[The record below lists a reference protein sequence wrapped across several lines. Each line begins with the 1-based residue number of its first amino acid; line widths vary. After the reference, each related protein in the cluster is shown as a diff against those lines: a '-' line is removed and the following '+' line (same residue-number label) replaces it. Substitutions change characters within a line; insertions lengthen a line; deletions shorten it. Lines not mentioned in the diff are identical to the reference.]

1 MDTFSSELLSF
12 ARGYLGGG
20 IEQYNWFMEQIAPG
34 RTGCDL
40 DAGLAWI
47 GDRQLARSGQL
58 GTFAEDQTFMWA
70 WAKPDLAGLPGTR
83 HSVRLQEIGAAHGI
97 PEFTTELLDLGGFH
111 DPKLAAD
118 HLSLIAQGVLGAR
131 GMTKFNHGGRAYT
144 YLAIDDESV
153 ALAQPDPGNVA
164 TWLRIASD
172 LLLGGGARA
181 VIAGYARR
189 HGLIVREVP
198 GGNELDLPGGYRLLA
213 RIDERDNIVDASV
226 VNAEGIAQQPITAER
241 PRPPRQPFIPD
252 ELLARLAPASAIA
265 MGFKR
270 GLLDFATGLREL
282 ESPTP
287 TWDSVTGRYGIA
299 ELPELALAAVELG
312 HYEFATDTWIWAG
325 NGWPGSAAVRRAA
338 FEAGANHLAAERVSL
353 GPAFKPAN
361 AADLLTTAAVHLGGG
376 VGWVHVPLEDGSGFR
391 CLAITDPR
399 ITPPGTDPDFAATIF
414 EVTAN
419 LLNPLTDVENR
430 YRTMR
435 EMIVGYFEHFGIPT
449 LFVGEPQMLIGHFGL
464 YELRVEFG
472 VDGALTRAYW
482 GLQGQLGL

>member
-20 IEQYNWFMEQIAPG
+20 IEQYNSFMTQIQPG

-40 DAGLAWI
+40 DTGLAWI
-47 GDRQLARSGQL
+47 GERRLARSGQL

-70 WAKPDLAGLPGTR
+70 WAKPDLTGLPGTE
-83 HSVRLQEIGAAHGI
+83 HAVRLREIGAAQGI

-118 HLSLIAQGVLGAR
+118 HLGLIAQGVLGAR

-144 YLAIDDESV
+144 YLAIDDETV
-153 ALAQPDPGNVA
+153 ALAEPDPGTVA
-164 TWLRIASD
+164 TWLRVAAD

-189 HGLIVREVP
+189 HGLTVREIP
-198 GGNELDLPGGYRLLA
+198 GGNELALPRGYALRA
-213 RIDERDNIVDASV
+213 RIDERDNIVDATV
-226 VNAEGIAQQPITAER
+226 VDATGATYRAAPVQR
-241 PRPPRQPFIPD
+241 PRPPRQPFVPD
-252 ELLARLAPASAIA
+252 DLLARLASAAAIT
-265 MGFKR
+265 MGLKR
-270 GLLDFATGLREL
+270 GLLDFADGLREL
-282 ESPTP
+282 ERTTP
-287 TWDSVTGRYGIA
+287 TWNPDNGCYGIA

-312 HYEFATDTWIWAG
+312 CYERPAETWIWAD
-325 NGWPGSAAVRRAA
+325 NGWAGSAAVRRLA

-353 GPAFKPAN
+353 TPAFKPEN
-361 AADLLTTAAVHLGGG
+361 VVDLLTAAAVHLGGG
-376 VGWVHVPLEDGSGFR
+376 VGWVHVPTDDGFR
-391 CLAITDPR
+391 CLAVIDPR

-414 EVTAN
+414 EATAN

-435 EMIVGYFEHFGIPT
+435 EMIVGYFEHFRVPT
-449 LFVGEPQMLIGHFGL
+449 LYMGEPQLLMGHFGL
-464 YELRVEFG
+464 YELRIEFG

-482 GLQGQLGL
+482 GLQGQLGF